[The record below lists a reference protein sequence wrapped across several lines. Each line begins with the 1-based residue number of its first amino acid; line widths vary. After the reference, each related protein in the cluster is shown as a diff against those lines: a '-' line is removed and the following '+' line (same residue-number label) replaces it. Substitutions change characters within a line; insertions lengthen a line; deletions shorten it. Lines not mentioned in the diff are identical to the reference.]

1 MATDGKVVIEVSL
14 ETDKLEG
21 QLNELKNAF
30 ADLGDVG
37 KVFGEMSSL
46 VNTFSTTFK
55 TLSGIVGPVA
65 AGVVAAV
72 TTMVTAFSK
81 LYDAS
86 KQNFFENLQNI
97 SEKLQP
103 VVDIV
108 QNATNTILDCFSQ
121 VTDFS
126 FDFSTLMADAI
137 EFESSMARVSGI
149 MGVLGDDAKV
159 LTETTR
165 QYGATTRYTSLQVSE
180 AFSYMGM
187 AGFSLQESLA
197 SIQDVL
203 NLTTIGAT
211 ELGTASDIV
220 TDGLTAMNMSASQA
234 SNFVDYMAATIT
246 RSNTT
251 VELMGRRFAHVKTL

>member
-1 MATDGKVVIEVSL
+1 MAADGKVIIEVLL
-14 ETDKLEG
+14 ESNKVEG

-30 ADLGDVG
+30 ADLGSVG
-37 KVFGEMSSL
+37 NVFGEMNSL
-46 VNTFSTTFK
+46 VNTFSSTFNSLEK
-55 TLSGIVGPVA
+55 VIAPKAATIVA
-65 AGVVAAV
+65 AINTIA
-72 TTMVTAFSK
+72 TAFVK

-97 SEKLQP
+97 SEKIQP
-103 VVDIV
+103 IVNIV
-108 QNATNTILDCFSQ
+108 QNATSTILDCFSQ

-126 FDFSTLMADAI
+126 FDLSSLMADAI
-137 EFESSMARVSGI
+137 EFESSMARVSAI
-149 MGVLGDDAKV
+149 MGVVGDDIEV

-165 QYGATTRYTSLQVSE
+165 QYGATTRYTSLEVGS

-211 ELGTASDIV
+211 DLRHS
-220 TDGLTAMNMSASQA
+220 
-234 SNFVDYMAATIT
+234 
-246 RSNTT
+246 
-251 VELMGRRFAHVKTL
+251 

>member
-1 MATDGKVVIEVSL
+1 MAADGKVVIEVELKS
-14 ETDKLEG
+14 DQVEG

-30 ADLGDVG
+30 ADLGGVG

-46 VNTFSTTFK
+46 VGTFSNTFK
-55 TLSGIVGPVA
+55 ALSGIVGPVA

-103 VVDIV
+103 IVDIV
-108 QNATNTILDCFSQ
+108 QNATSTILDCFSQ
-121 VTDFS
+121 VTDFN
-126 FDFSTLMADAI
+126 FDFSSLMADAI
-137 EFESSMARVSGI
+137 EFESSMARVSAI
-149 MGVLGDDAKV
+149 MGVTGKDIEV

-165 QYGATTRYTSLQVSE
+165 QYGATTRYTSVQVSE

-220 TDGLTAMNMSASQA
+220 TKKLVGLVEILFKKHSVNCWKAKLILILQIN
-234 SNFVDYMAATIT
+234 NGYETIT
-246 RSNTT
+246 
-251 VELMGRRFAHVKTL
+251 VD

>member
-1 MATDGKVVIEVSL
+1 MAADGKVVIEVELKS
-14 ETDKLEG
+14 DQVEG

-30 ADLGDVG
+30 ADLGGVG
-37 KVFGEMSSL
+37 KVFEEMSSF
-46 VNTFSTTFK
+46 VGTFSNTFK
-55 TLSGIVGPVA
+55 ALSGIVGPVA

-103 VVDIV
+103 IVDIV
-108 QNATNTILDCFSQ
+108 QNATSTILDCFSQ
-121 VTDFS
+121 VTDFN
-126 FDFSTLMADAI
+126 FDFSSLMADAI
-137 EFESSMARVSGI
+137 EFESSMARVSAI
-149 MGVLGDDAKV
+149 MGVTGKDIEV

-165 QYGATTRYTSLQVSE
+165 QYGATTRYTSTEVSE

-220 TDGLTAMNMSASQA
+220 TKKLVGL
-234 SNFVDYMAATIT
+234 
-246 RSNTT
+246 
-251 VELMGRRFAHVKTL
+251 VEILFKKHSVNCWKAKLILILQINN